1 MARMARDSRLETR
14 EARRK
19 LKQQHEPY
27 WKQIHPGLFLGCRKG
42 ARGSVWFA
50 RRLVDGKYQ
59 KQKIGNVDDFQDAN
73 GKDVFD
79 YKQAQR
85 AALAYSDL
93 PTETERR
100 LTGTY
105 TVQDA
110 VDDYLDWFK
119 AHRKSYTR
127 TKQSIDAHIIPVLG
141 KKDIKN
147 LTTREIRKWHEKVA
161 ISPIRRSG
169 SKIVREVDTDDP
181 EAVRKRR
188 STANRVLNMLKAV
201 LNNAWRDGH
210 SESDQEWRKVKP
222 FKNVDNAKID
232 WRSAKE
238 CKRLINAA
246 DPDFRLLIQAALLTG
261 CRYGELIS
269 MKVNDYQPDSQNVYA
284 RETKNGKP
292 RYIPLNDEG
301 ILFFDQI
308 TAGQE
313 NSKYMFL
320 RKDGEPWLKSHQSRR
335 MKDASKNAKIDPPIS
350 FHGLRNTY
358 GALLAMEGVPMKVI
372 AELMGHSDT
381 RITEK
386 HYAHINDDYVA
397 KTLKSNLPSFGIKA
411 NNVKE
416 MKNVK

>member
-1 MARMARDSRLETR
+1 MARIARDSRLETR

-27 WKQIHPGLFLGCRKG
+27 WKQIHPGLFIGCRKG
-42 ARGSVWFA
+42 AKGSVWFV

-59 KQKIGNVDDFQDAN
+59 KKKIGIVDDYQDAN

-93 PTETERR
+93 PTDKEKQ

-110 VDDYLDWFK
+110 VDEYLEWFK
-119 AHRKSYTR
+119 ANRKSYDG
-127 TKQSIDAHIIPVLG
+127 TKQSINRHIIPAFG
-141 KKDIKN
+141 NKDIKS
-147 LTTREIRKWHEKVA
+147 LTTREIRKWLDRVA
-161 ISPIRRSG
+161 TSPIRRGG
-169 SKIVREVDTDDP
+169 SISVREIDINDQ
-181 EAVRKRR
+181 EAVRKRK
-188 STANRVLNMLKAV
+188 STANRVLNMLKAI
-201 LNNAWRDGH
+201 LNLAWRENH
-210 SESDQEWRKVKP
+210 IESDQEWRRVKP
-222 FKNVDNAKID
+222 FKNVDTAKID
-232 WRSAKE
+232 YRTANE

-246 DPDFRLLIQAALLTG
+246 EPDFRKLIEAALLTG

-269 MKVNDYQPDSQNVYA
+269 MKVSDYLPDLQKILA
-284 RETKNGKP
+284 RETKNGKS

-301 ILFFDQI
+301 VLFFDQI
-308 TAGQE
+308 TAGQD
-313 NSKYMFL
+313 NSKNMFI
-320 RKDGEPWLKSHQSRR
+320 RKDGEAWSKNHQSRR
-335 MKDASKNAKIDPPIS
+335 MKDASKNAKIDPPIG

-411 NNVKE
+411 NNVEKL
-416 MKNVK
+416 NAS